1 MSNPNTSVVQ
11 SFNEVVNEN
20 PRETSGTNQWE
31 LVGEGDNQR
40 FIPPNTK
47 TYDGSN
53 FLSIL
58 KQFNLINDDYINE
71 LGTSEGVKYLPNLET
86 EANEEYVKSWN
97 NVPDFLSGQLK
108 DALSKNELK
117 EFFNF
122 EDGSSYNYKNPE
134 LVEKFLDSYSAIRRL
149 GNSNNIAKNN
159 FTKYSTEVTKSLNKW
174 VNDEKEIESDIEDL
188 LNDPSYENI
197 TREEARKAALNE
209 RQKVANQYA
218 DLLDKSITDDLT
230 VRTEK
235 GVKNIKEKVG
245 VDVEDKEDIPLSDKY
260 TYFVH
265 RGKISIIP
273 RSYTGDPT
281 DVHLGRLFTQITT
294 KGSRE
299 GVSLSDYRPIGD
311 ADVPIRY
318 PDGTGYR
325 IRKWSI
331 PIYNK
336 KTGEISIPDLYYLD
350 EIERFS
356 EFEEKGTT
364 GQYLSTLGIQMGG
377 PIATNIVTAPL
388 ATSGTPWGVAAYAA
402 INSSA
407 GALSSW
413 KAQTLRLDLGLQN
426 EFNMPEFVFD
436 TLSAPLAFAKTPKLL
451 ANKKGGEL
459 LWRTATGAGMG
470 GIGNVLYQKGL
481 QQEIDADIHG
491 YDEISKG
498 QIAASMA
505 LGGGLANGFHLV
517 SKLFK
522 SPDEAADFVSHQ
534 RLQAGIEDLRDKQQS
549 KIQELTNKVSKGK
562 ANQLEQRQLNQ
573 LKREQEQL
581 DAELDSFR
589 STNSSLIRKMV
600 DDLDEGN
607 IDSIQDFQRSYLS
620 DPKTP
625 EGYLANTHTDFTR
638 LKNEINYWSQV
649 SKTLDDVI
657 NGNVKLD
664 SGKTDPIYRG
674 LTGKKKD
681 LIKKI
686 KANSDRIL
694 KQRENEQ
701 KELFKEYEATLKKW
715 EEEDVEIN
723 PTTKPDSDDVDDPLK
738 TVVYHGTGAKF
749 NEFSDE
755 FKGSSTGA
763 KSGEEAFW
771 FVDNKKVADG
781 YAAHA
786 AEDGPINALKK
797 QQEEAEKLA
806 QKTNKPE
813 DFDKVDEF
821 TEQIENL
828 DSSAVRAENRKK
840 ANVKE
845 AILDGDF
852 LRVDAGGKTP
862 QELSEDNNIDSWL
875 ASTLEKARKQGK
887 DGVIIENLDDAL
899 IADTPATHY
908 AVFDKKNIKT
918 VDPKAKAAP
927 SDQPPSGMVRNDQ
940 PDPEFLRPF
949 SKRTAEEKAEAIKKL
964 ISAFSKDPEDVTEQ
978 LNLSGLDETSEYYKI
993 VDSLVAA
1000 LESPELVKK
1009 LPVGLKK
1016 FMDIS
1021 NKEARTI
1028 WGADITN
1035 GTTKGQRDFL
1045 NGMEKQS
1052 TETLLNSTVVDYLAF
1067 NAVEALGSQL
1077 RKVDLNDNS
1086 DLAMTI
1092 DMANMAL
1099 NSTRVARQIRYNWGR
1114 QGRQYQENLE
1124 GNEDFGIE
1132 NAMAMFQKKARIG
1145 DAKVLQRLKD
1155 GTIPTEEVSRYL
1167 KNRTQLENIRKDLKI
1182 LKGIEDPRQFV
1193 KMLTEVEKRG
1203 GLGKLNSAANLVVEY
1218 YVNAI
1223 LSHPSTQAITVI
1235 SNYSNALYQA
1245 ATRYGGA
1252 KATIGVTK
1260 IQDGWDRLYSHL
1272 LNNDINEAIRNRALT
1287 REQQSIE
1294 ADIWGASFKGLLPV
1308 IGINMTKLQNVNK
1321 VALAVARGDQAGLS
1335 SNNILQELGANFDHV
1350 VSNPNSINKSL
1361 HNLRQTINTPTKMMS
1376 YFDELF
1382 KQLSARSVLDGEA
1395 QVKFNRLVK
1404 DTPNL
1409 TVGEILSKSD
1419 LEIRGIKDRGLEALK
1434 DSPIS
1439 SLKPHNRRKVL
1450 AMYKDLTT
1458 SEILTEKGRFKSD
1471 YELRSESLQ
1480 TVQERWKASSS
1491 DIAEDPE
1498 GFAWD
1503 WEREYTRLNESYSPM
1518 RERATQFAESST
1530 FQSALRSWAQISKD
1544 DPDRSNL
1551 SLDKLVQFM
1560 EGGSQKLQAIKAN
1573 HPSLSLAFPFVRT
1586 PFNIFKEI
1594 HKSVPLS
1601 QFPLLHRL
1609 LGQGEYYRIMKGD
1622 IPDATPAQVAELRGK
1637 AIAGAGLW
1645 ASAWSLANNRDVD
1658 DEGNKFY
1665 ITGAISK
1672 NKSALSNYSAHNGIQ
1687 PYSIVFLDKN
1697 GKPYKSVKYNRFDP
1711 AGAMLG
1717 FCADIRDLYED
1728 AETVSDPD
1736 LLTKLSETIVQAGG
1750 AGFEA
1755 TANMITNRNY
1765 LQTVSA
1771 LADVNKLVNYER
1783 QSKGSLTPAETMGAF
1798 IHYGTRDIVSGFNPS
1813 AHKFFSQSLDPMQ
1826 RDYEVQYE
1834 GIIEETRKLVDS
1846 LKTGSNIYKTPR
1858 FNIFGEPLS
1867 NNTSSMAWFFPS
1879 TIKEVKDDKVHEEIV
1894 DIYAQRARDGMPQ
1907 PKSKPARYGGHID
1920 LRLKTYLGEP
1930 FPKKA
1935 REYVYNLH
1943 KMTPFEYY
1951 NRKIGQVFLDPE
1963 EVAELN
1969 SEFSSQFMGRN
1980 YKTIF
1985 SGKMSLREALTKL
1998 VSTPEFKRAV
2008 VEDEKT
2014 QSSDGKISMIE
2025 SVLTAYK
2032 NKALDVTEN
2041 EYTWIKAASK
2051 IDEIDKS
2058 IKSGPLA
2065 DKYRKEW
2072 RKKYKDLLSDS
2083 IVTDAKKEIK
2093 TLLEKK

>member
-20 PRETSGTNQWE
+20 PRETSGTNQWK

-40 FIPPNTK
+40 FLPPNTK

-122 EDGSSYNYKNPE
+122 EGGSSYKYNNPE
-134 LVEKFLDSYSAIRRL
+134 LVGKFLDSYSAIRRL
-149 GNSNNIAKNN
+149 GNSNNIAKKN
-159 FTKYSTEVTKSLNKW
+159 FAKYSTEVTESLNKW
-174 VNDEKEIESDIEDL
+174 VNDEKGIESDIEDL
-188 LNDPSYENI
+188 LNNPSYENI
-197 TREEARKAALNE
+197 TREEARKEVLSE
-209 RQKVANQYA
+209 RQKVVGQYT

-230 VRTEK
+230 VRTKK
-235 GVKNIKEKVG
+235 GVENIREEIG
-245 VDVEDKEDIPLSDKY
+245 VDVEGKEDIPLSDKY

-281 DVHLGRLFTQITT
+281 DVHLGRLFNQITT
-294 KGSRE
+294 QGQNA
-299 GVSLSDYRPIGD
+299 GISLSDYREIGD

-318 PDGTGYR
+318 QDGTAYR
-325 IRKWSI
+325 IRKWSV

-336 KTGEISIPDLYYLD
+336 KTGEISIPELYYLD
-350 EIERFS
+350 EIEGFS

-364 GQYLSTLGIQMGG
+364 GQYLATLGIQMGG

-388 ATSGTPWGVAAYAA
+388 ATSGSPWGVAAYAA
-402 INSSA
+402 VNSGV

-413 KAQTLRLDLGLQN
+413 RAQTLRLDLGLQN
-426 EFNMPEFVFD
+426 EFNMPELVFD

-451 ANKKGGEL
+451 ADKKGGEL

-470 GIGNVLYQKGL
+470 GIGNALYQKGL

-505 LGGGLANGFHLV
+505 LGAGLANGFHLV

-534 RLQAGIEDLRDKQQS
+534 RLLAGIEDLRDKQQS
-549 KIQELTNKVSKGK
+549 KIQELTNKVSANTATPQEK
-562 ANQLEQRQLNQ
+562 NQLTL
-573 LKREQEQL
+573 LKREQERL

-589 STNSSLIRKMV
+589 STNSSLIRKMI
-600 DDLDEGN
+600 DDLDEDN
-607 IDSIQDFQRSYLS
+607 IDSIQAFERSYLS
-620 DPKTP
+620 DPKEP
-625 EGYLANTHTDFTR
+625 EGYLANTYTDFTR

-674 LTGKKKD
+674 LSGKKKD
-681 LIKKI
+681 LIKKV

-694 KQRENEQ
+694 KQRKDEQ
-701 KELFKEYEATLKKW
+701 EKLFNEYEATLKKW
-715 EEEDVEIN
+715 EEENVEIK
-723 PTTKPDSDDVDDPLK
+723 PTTKPDSDDVVDPL
-738 TVVYHGTGAKF
+738 
-749 NEFSDE
+749 
-755 FKGSSTGA
+755 
-763 KSGEEAFW
+763 
-771 FVDNKKVADG
+771 
-781 YAAHA
+781 
-786 AEDGPINALKK
+786 
-797 QQEEAEKLA
+797 
-806 QKTNKPE
+806 
-813 DFDKVDEF
+813 
-821 TEQIENL
+821 
-828 DSSAVRAENRKK
+828 
-840 ANVKE
+840 
-845 AILDGDF
+845 
-852 LRVDAGGKTP
+852 
-862 QELSEDNNIDSWL
+862 
-875 ASTLEKARKQGK
+875 
-887 DGVIIENLDDAL
+887 
-899 IADTPATHY
+899 
-908 AVFDKKNIKT
+908 KT

-927 SDQPPSGMVRNDQ
+927 SDQPPAGMVRNDQ
-940 PDPEFLRPF
+940 PDPEYLKPF
-949 SKRTAEEKAEAIKKL
+949 SKRTTEEKAEAINKL
-964 ISAFSKDPEDVTEQ
+964 ISAFSKDPQDVTEQ
-978 LNLSGLDETSEYYKI
+978 LNLAGFDETSEYYKI

-1009 LPVGLKK
+1009 LPVGLKD
-1016 FMDIS
+1016 FMNIS
-1021 NKEARTI
+1021 NKEARKI

-1035 GTTKGQRDFL
+1035 GTTKGQLDFL

-1052 TETLLNSTVVDYLAF
+1052 TETLLNSTVVDYLAL

-1077 RKVDLNDNS
+1077 RKVDLNVNS
-1086 DLAMTI
+1086 DLAVTI

-1132 NAMAMFQKKARIG
+1132 NAMDMFQKKARIG

-1155 GTIPTEEVSRYL
+1155 GEIPTEEVSRYL
-1167 KNRTQLENIRKDLKI
+1167 KNRTQLENIRKDLQI

-1193 KMLTEVEKRG
+1193 KMLTEVEKKG
-1203 GLGKLNSAANLVVEY
+1203 GLGKLNSAVNLAVEY
-1218 YVNAI
+1218 YVNSI
-1223 LSHPSTQAITVI
+1223 LSHPSTQAITVM
-1235 SNYSNALYQA
+1235 SNYANALYQA

-1252 KATIGVTK
+1252 KSTIGLTR
-1260 IQDGWDRLYSHL
+1260 IQDGYDRLHSHL
-1272 LNNDINEAIRNRALT
+1272 LNTDINEAIRNRALT
-1287 REQQSIE
+1287 RDQQSIE
-1294 ADIWGASFKGLLPV
+1294 ADIWGNSFKGLLPF

-1335 SNNILQELGANFDHV
+1335 NNNILQELGANFDHV
-1350 VSNPNSINKSL
+1350 VSNPNAINKSL

-1395 QVKFNRLVK
+1395 QGKFNRLVK
-1404 DTPNL
+1404 DSPDL

-1419 LEIRGIKDRGLEALK
+1419 LEVRGIKDRGLEALK
-1434 DSPIS
+1434 DLPIS

-1471 YELRSESLQ
+1471 NELRIESMQ
-1480 TVQERWKASSS
+1480 TVQERWKASNR
-1491 DIAEDPE
+1491 DIKNNSEA
-1498 GFAWD
+1498 FAKD
-1503 WEREYTRLNESYSPM
+1503 WEAEYIKLNESYSPM

-1530 FQSALRSWAQISKD
+1530 FQSGLRSWAQISKD
-1544 DPDRSNL
+1544 DPDRSSL
-1551 SLDKLVQFM
+1551 SLDKMVQFI

-1573 HPSLSLAFPFVRT
+1573 HPSVSLAFPFVRT

-1645 ASAWSLANNRDVD
+1645 ASAWTLANNRDVN

-1665 ITGAISK
+1665 ITGSITK
-1672 NKSALSNYSAHNGIQ
+1672 NRSALSNYSANNGIQ

-1697 GKPYKSVKYNRFDP
+1697 GKPTKSVKYNRFDP

-1717 FCADIRDLYED
+1717 FCADIRDLYD
-1728 AETVSDPD
+1728 DVETVSDPD

-1798 IHYGTRDIVSGFNPS
+1798 IHYGTRDIVSGINPS

-1826 RDYEVQYE
+1826 RDYEIQYE
-1834 GIIEETRKLVDS
+1834 GIIEETRKLLDS

-1867 NNTSSMAWFFPS
+1867 NNTSSMAWFFPA

-1907 PKSKPARYGGHID
+1907 PKSKPSRYGGHID

-1930 FPKKA
+1930 FPEKE

-1951 NRKIGQVFLDPE
+1951 NRKIGQVFLDAE

-1969 SEFSSQFMGRN
+1969 SEFSSQFMGRK

-1998 VSTPEFKRAV
+1998 VSTPEFKRSV

-2025 SVLTAYK
+2025 SVLTSYK

-2051 IDEIDKS
+2051 IDEINKS

-2072 RKKYKDLLSDS
+2072 RKKYKGLLSDS
-2083 IVTDAKKEIK
+2083 IVTDAKEEIK
-2093 TLLEKK
+2093 PLLKKN